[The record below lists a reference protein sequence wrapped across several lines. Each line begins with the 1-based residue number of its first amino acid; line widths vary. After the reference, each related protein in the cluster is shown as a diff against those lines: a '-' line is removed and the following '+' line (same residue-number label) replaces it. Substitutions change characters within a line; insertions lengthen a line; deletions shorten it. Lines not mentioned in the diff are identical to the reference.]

1 MEYNRPKVGVGVVV
15 IKNNKVLLGKRKNS
29 HGAGTWCLPGG
40 HLEFGESVESCAER
54 EVLEETGLKVKNLKI
69 GPYTND
75 IMPADKKHYATL
87 FIIAEVAAGE
97 PKVMEP
103 DKCGGWCWF
112 EWDSLP
118 KPLFMSTENLVKSG
132 FNPFKL

>member
-1 MEYNRPKVGVGVVV
+1 M
-15 IKNNKVLLGKRKNS
+15 GKRKNS

-40 HLEFGESVESCAER
+40 HLEFGESVETCAER
-54 EVLEETGLKVKNLKI
+54 EVLEETGLKIKNLKT

-87 FIIAEVAAGE
+87 FIVAEAAAGE
-97 PKVMEP
+97 PKNMEP
-103 DKCGGWCWF
+103 DKCEGWSWF

-118 KPLFMSTENLVKSG
+118 QPLFMSTENLIKSG